1 LTIEHVIPTTSSGV
15 FLLGHHTMAQQ
26 PIVRFKPGDRVIHKS
41 NPFSAREG
49 HHRIRHGK
57 VTRIIYKVN
66 KRGARHPYVEM
77 KMDESG
83 HLEVYMASRV
93 EFESNKQQ
101 LLDSY
106 VESAGLY

>member
-1 LTIEHVIPTTSSGV
+1 
-15 FLLGHHTMAQQ
+15 MAQQ
-26 PIVRFKPGDRVIHKS
+26 AQVRFKPGDRVIHKS

-77 KMDESG
+77 RMDESG
-83 HLEVYMASRV
+83 RLEVYMASRV

-101 LLDSY
+101 LLDGY